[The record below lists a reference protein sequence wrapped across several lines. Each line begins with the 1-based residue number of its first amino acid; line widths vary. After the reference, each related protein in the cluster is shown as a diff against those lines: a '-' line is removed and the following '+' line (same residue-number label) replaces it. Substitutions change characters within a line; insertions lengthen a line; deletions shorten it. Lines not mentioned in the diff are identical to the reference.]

1 MSENGCKLVKVRGG
15 GGGELIFRGLDIL
28 VLSAGQG
35 KEPIEDPCSR
45 SGISLFEEGARVHT
59 QL

>member
-1 MSENGCKLVKVRGG
+1 MQVSQGEGG

>member
-1 MSENGCKLVKVRGG
+1 MSENGCKLVKVR
-15 GGGELIFRGLDIL
+15 GGELIFRGLDIL

>member
-15 GGGELIFRGLDIL
+15 GGGLIFRGLDIL